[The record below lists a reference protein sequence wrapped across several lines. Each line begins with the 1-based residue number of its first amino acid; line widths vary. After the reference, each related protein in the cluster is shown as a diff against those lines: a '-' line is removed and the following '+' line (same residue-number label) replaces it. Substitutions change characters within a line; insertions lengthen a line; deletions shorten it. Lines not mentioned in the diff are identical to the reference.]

1 MITNYDQN
9 WKTGDSVFMVY
20 EEYPGK
26 WSFKQAV
33 WIAKTTG
40 EEHVVEETTVYN
52 GDAYKNLRLWLC
64 VFKGEEAAAAYARKR
79 MDETVY
85 IPKT

>member
-20 EEYPGK
+20 QEYPGK
-26 WSFKQAV
+26 WGYKQV
-33 WIAKTTG
+33 TWIAKTTG
-40 EEHVVEETTVYN
+40 DEHVIEEATVHN
-52 GDAYKNLRLWLC
+52 ADAHKNMRLWLY
-64 VFKGEEAAAAYARKR
+64 VFKGEESAAAYAQKR
-79 MDETVY
+79 MDETEY